1 MSNNITNEPVKIIN
15 PGKMQ
20 LADEAL
26 LQNPSD
32 ADWLTPPC
40 PNRIF
45 DATGKRGVRACCAR
59 CSCVLRQSNITGAAE
74 LRCPDCH
81 SRQFYVWQ
89 MLPKKNEPTPPLPA
103 PVPVNAENSPSDTP
117 SSYQARDSVR
127 LLVSLFV
134 FSLLFEVMV
143 LNWCKEVTWCNDIEH
158 IAIKLKGFID
168 KGFIFFGFS
177 IMQLLL
183 FFASGFLKD
192 EARSRIGWR
201 VLLHIPG
208 VFIMTFAGFFVM
220 VGCVPHGRDGSAPLV
235 AALVFKAIG
244 WCMVYFSL
252 RRGKRNENT

>member
-1 MSNNITNEPVKIIN
+1 MSNNVTNEPVKIIN

-26 LQNPSD
+26 LQNPSA

-40 PNRIF
+40 PNRVF

-134 FSLLFEVMV
+134 FTLIFEMIVF
-143 LNWCKEVTWCNDIEH
+143 NECKPILWYEPFTATLVTRIN
-158 IAIKLKGFID
+158 LGVT
-168 KGFIFFGFS
+168 FS
-177 IMQLLL
+177 WFSVAQVVL

-192 EARSRIGWR
+192 KATTRIGWR
-201 VLLHIPG
+201 VLLQISG
-208 VFIMTFAGFFVM
+208 VFIMTFAGLF
-220 VGCVPHGRDGSAPLV
+220 
-235 AALVFKAIG
+235 AATVIAEKGTDLLIIALIMEAIG

-252 RRGKRNENT
+252 RRGKRNKLS